1 MEKEFLQ
8 LFLSTPVP
16 DEPEAEDRAWSVV
29 SAAYAEREP
38 VRRPVRLSPALA
50 FAAAAAAVVV
60 AVVTPVGGWISER
73 IEGQRP
79 AQPALVRLPAAGRLL
94 VVSEQGP
101 WVVSQDGSKRRLG
114 DYDDASWSPRGL
126 YVVVAGGR
134 RLAAV
139 EPGDGAVRWSLSR
152 PRPIRDPSWGGVG
165 LDTRIAYRTGDELRV
180 VAGDGAPDRLVAR
193 QVAAVAPAWKPGD
206 ARVLA
211 YADLQGV
218 VHVVD
223 SDARRELWRVTAG
236 AGIRKLLWSSRALL
250 VVTRTGAFV
259 SDGRRRLGEPIR
271 VPKDHVLI
279 DAAVRPDR
287 GLAYTDYDPAANRT
301 TVLRSECT
309 GAAGPCLAL
318 RPYSVFRAAGRLA
331 EVAWSPSGHWLL
343 ASWPDADQFLFFRLP
358 GVRRPLAASGI
369 RREFDPGGEG
379 LGGFPRVAGWCCP
392 P

>member
-16 DEPEAEDRAWSVV
+16 EEPEAEDRAWSMV

-139 EPGDGAVRWSLSR
+139 EPGDGSVHWSLSR
-152 PRPIRDPSWGGVG
+152 PRPIRDPRWAGVG

-193 QVAAVAPAWKPGD
+193 QVAAVAPAWRPGD
-206 ARVLA
+206 AHVLA
-211 YADLQGV
+211 YADGGGV

-223 SDARRELWRVTAG
+223 TDSGRELSRLAAG
-236 AGIRKLLWSSRALL
+236 TGVRELLWSDRVLL
-250 VVTRTGAFV
+250 VFTRTGMRQYL
-259 SDGRRRLGEPIR
+259 GRRDLGKPLGLPSGQ
-271 VPKDHVLI
+271 VVL
-279 DAAVRPDR
+279 DAAVSPDG
-287 GLAYTDYDPAANRT
+287 GLAYTDYDPDANT
-301 TVLRSECT
+301 TTLLRSKCS
-309 GAAGPCLAL
+309 GAAGSCLVAG
-318 RPYSVFRAAGRLA
+318 PESVFRAPGRLE
-331 EVAWSPSGHWLL
+331 EVAWSPSGRWLL
-343 ASWPDADQFLFFRLP
+343 AAWPEADQLLFFRFP
-358 GVRRPLAASGI
+358 GARRPVAVSGI
-369 RREFDPGGEG
+369 TLEFDPGGEG